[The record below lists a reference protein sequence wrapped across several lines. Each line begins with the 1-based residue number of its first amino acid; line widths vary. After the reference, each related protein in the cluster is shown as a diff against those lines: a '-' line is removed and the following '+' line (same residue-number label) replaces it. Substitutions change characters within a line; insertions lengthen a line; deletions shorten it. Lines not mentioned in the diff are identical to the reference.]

1 MNNHSSSCLE
11 KYKTV
16 FDVFDRFDLNGKICT
31 IVIDSAKSRAKTES
45 WKITK
50 NDIA

>member
-11 KYKTV
+11 KYKT
-16 FDVFDRFDLNGKICT
+16 VFDRFDLNGKICT